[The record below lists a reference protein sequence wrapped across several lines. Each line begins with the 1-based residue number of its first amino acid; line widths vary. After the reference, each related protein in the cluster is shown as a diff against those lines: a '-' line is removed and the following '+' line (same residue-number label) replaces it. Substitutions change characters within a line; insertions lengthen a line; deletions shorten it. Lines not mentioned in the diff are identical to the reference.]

1 MEISPGGRLSA
12 WEVAPADTACW
23 EQVLATDPYAV
34 ASQAPAWVDA
44 VCATGPYRPASLQ
57 LRSPDGRRL
66 VLPMVRRRG
75 LPAAAAGR
83 LSMPGR
89 WGHGGLV
96 AEHGVLRPA
105 DVTAAISLVARAGA
119 GPLVVVPAPRL
130 DDRWRGAADWSCTTP
145 KVDYELDTSGG
156 FEEVWTRRFSSGV
169 RRAVRKAERSGV
181 VVERDS
187 TGRLL
192 PQFLA
197 LYQESAQRW
206 AAADGMPA
214 WLAARRSARL
224 EPLAKLQRVAA
235 GFGEACVTWMAFV
248 GGRPAAA
255 VIVLSQGANVDY
267 WRGAM
272 TLQLAGPVRANDLLH
287 RRHRGGVPPGRG
299 PVLLRHQ
306 RPGDRSR
313 AVQGGLRRCP
323 GAPLRLR
330 PGAVP
335 RPSCHAHRSSPRAAG
350 GRGGDV
356 RSSAHGRSVS
366 VTAPGGSPCRAAP
379 VRSTGGS
386 SPRGRAG
393 GCRSGR

>member
-1 MEISPGGRLSA
+1 M
-12 WEVAPADTACW
+12 
-23 EQVLATDPYAV
+23 
-34 ASQAPAWVDA
+34 
-44 VCATGPYRPASLQ
+44 
-57 LRSPDGRRL
+57 
-66 VLPMVRRRG
+66 
-75 LPAAAAGR
+75 
-83 LSMPGR
+83 
-89 WGHGGLV
+89 
-96 AEHGVLRPA
+96 
-105 DVTAAISLVARAGA
+105 
-119 GPLVVVPAPRL
+119 
-130 DDRWRGAADWSCTTP
+130 
-145 KVDYELDTSGG
+145 
-156 FEEVWTRRFSSGV
+156 WTRRFSSGV

-255 VIVLSQGANVDY
+255 VIVLNQGANVDY

-272 TLQLAGPVRANDLLH
+272 TLPLAGPVRANDLLH
-287 RRHRGGVPPGRG
+287 RCAIEEACRRGAARYSFGISVPGT
-299 PVLLRHQ
+299 
-306 RPGDRSR
+306 
-313 AVQGGLRRCP
+313 GLARFKE
-323 GAPLRLR
+323 GF
-330 PGAVP
+330 GAVP
-335 RPSCHAHRSSPRAAG
+335 VPHSGYVLERFPVRRATRTGRRLVRRG

-386 SPRGRAG
+386 SPRGPAG